1 LTPPPS
7 VLRAF
12 GGAHTA
18 IPLAR
23 ETWRAG
29 DVVVKRVLEPDEA
42 EWCQRVMTA
51 VVQDGFRV
59 PVPIAADGEWLVDGW
74 TACAYVDGL
83 TEGHERL
90 PELLDAANHFHDALP
105 RPDREARAVLTGRRH
120 RWAIAD
126 RVAWGEDT
134 VDLHPRTATLL
145 ASVLEPLEQ
154 LDSSG
159 DSDPQLVHGD
169 IGGNVYFDADGTPVV
184 LDFSPY
190 IRPRR
195 YADAIAVVDAMLWN
209 GGEPELTELVG
220 PNTPARA
227 ELLLR
232 AFVFRLV
239 AEDLGTPAFELIEAY
254 ERVLGWLRVTAE
266 DGPSA

>member
-18 IPLAR
+18 IPLTR

-29 DVVVKRVLEPDEA
+29 DVVVKRVLEPKEA
-42 EWCQRVMTA
+42 SWCQRVMTGL
-51 VVQDGFRV
+51 VQDGFRV
-59 PVPIAADGEWLVDGW
+59 PTPIAADGEWLVDGW

-90 PELLDAANHFHDALP
+90 RDILDAANHFHDALP
-105 RPDREARAVLTGRRH
+105 RPDAEARAVLNRRRH
-120 RWAIAD
+120 RWAVAD
-126 RVAWGEDT
+126 RVAWGEDM
-134 VDLHPRTATLL
+134 VDLRPRTAALL
-145 ASVLEPLEQ
+145 STVFQELEH
-154 LDSSG
+154 LDGSR

-169 IGGNVYFDADGTPVV
+169 IGGNVYFDSDGTPVV

-195 YADAIAVVDAMLWN
+195 YSDAIAVVDAMLWN
-209 GGEPELTELVG
+209 GGGPELTELVG
-220 PNTPARA
+220 PNTLARS
-227 ELLLR
+227 ELLQR

-239 AEDLGTPAFELIEAY
+239 AEDLGAPAFEFIEEY
-254 ERVLGWLRVTAE
+254 ERVLGWLRVTGE